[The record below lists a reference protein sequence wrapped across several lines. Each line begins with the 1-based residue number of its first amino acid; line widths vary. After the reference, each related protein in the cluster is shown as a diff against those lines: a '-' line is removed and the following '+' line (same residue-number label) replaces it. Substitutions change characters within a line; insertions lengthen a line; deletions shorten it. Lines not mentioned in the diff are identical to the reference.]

1 MQQFKLILSLLAM
14 PLFMMAQ
21 APSKTW
27 NPNLSGGH
35 YQNPI
40 INADYSDP
48 DVCRHGD
55 DYYMTSSSFACFPG
69 LQILHS
75 TDLVNWTIVGAA
87 LKDYYPVLPQYRGTD
102 LDYHNKIQH
111 GNYVWAPSIRY
122 HDGWYYIYWGDPD
135 QGIFMVKPRIRVAN
149 GLSRCLSRKARD

>member
-27 NPNLSGGH
+27 NPNLSGGR

-55 DYYMTSSSFACFPG
+55 DYYMTSSSLLASRAFRYS
-69 LQILHS
+69 ILPIWS
-75 TDLVNWTIVGAA
+75 T
-87 LKDYYPVLPQYRGTD
+87 
-102 LDYHNKIQH
+102 
-111 GNYVWAPSIRY
+111 
-122 HDGWYYIYWGDPD
+122 
-135 QGIFMVKPRIRVAN
+135 
-149 GLSRCLSRKARD
+149 GLSLVRH